1 MKKGKG
7 SKETN
12 DESTVSDSEEETG
25 DEASETEAEEEPLN
39 FSGDNLALAVI

>member
-7 SKETN
+7 SKEKN

-25 DEASETEAEEEPLN
+25 DEASETEVEEEPLN
-39 FSGDNLALAVI
+39 FSGDNSALAVI